1 VHVAIVIGPHESVH
15 AGDENVVS
23 AFYICNGESE
33 GVIADEF
40 RWSQVLYLMARLLG
54 SRNAKEVHRELLS
67 GLGSV

>member
-1 VHVAIVIGPHESVH
+1 VHVAIAIGPYESVH

-33 GVIADEF
+33 GVIVDEF

-54 SRNAKEVHRELLS
+54 S
-67 GLGSV
+67 